1 MPNNI
6 QESKTKLNNFLN
18 DFLKSKQEKFIFKN
32 KVKNKVTKKSE
43 DVQYKNEK
51 EKFYAL
57 KERRADNKNS
67 KSLIYTSITCF
78 ILSPIILVAVVI
90 LALFDFRYLGGNPAE
105 LLNKWVLLA
114 LASFC
119 LIAAIVLS
127 IIHVVDYSTDKTP
140 NDKTFKN
147 LEKTV
152 NEIEKIEYINKIRDV
167 SEKFSESA
175 KTILGMLP
183 ETEDKNSP
191 TYKASLSCKLE
202 ILGQLNNILIKG
214 LNEFNELIDKTN
226 TKFKKEIDAN
236 DDIKSKEK
244 TKQKDALLEEIAEK
258 AAKIKDSFTN
268 GVQNFYINQIDRKD
282 FKKDN
287 NLLEEVDNDNAL
299 FQKVNEALQKFKM
312 DVENI
317 MEPSEKINFKD
328 AKEMKKQKNKNPNQI
343 NSAALYPLRT

>member
-1 MPNNI
+1 MLNKSI
-6 QESKTKLNNFLN
+6 QESKAKLSTFLN

-67 KSLIYTSITCF
+67 KSLIYTSITYF

-127 IIHVVDYSTDKTP
+127 IIHVVDYSADKTP

-152 NEIEKIEYINKIRDV
+152 KKIEQIEYINKIRDV

-191 TYKASLSCKLE
+191 TYQASLSYKLE
-202 ILGQLNNILIKG
+202 ILGRLNNILIKK

-226 TKFKKEIDAN
+226 TKFKEIDGK

-244 TKQKDALLEEIAEK
+244 TKQKDALLDKIYNEAIEIEK
-258 AAKIKDSFTN
+258 GFKFKD
-268 GVQNFYINQIDRKD
+268 GVQRFYTNQIYLKD
-282 FKKDN
+282 FTKDN
-287 NLLEEVDNDNAL
+287 NLSQEVMA
-299 FQKVNEALQKFKM
+299 ALQKFKM

-317 MEPSEKINFKD
+317 MEPSEEINFKD

-343 NSAALYPLRT
+343 NSAALYPLHI

>member
-1 MPNNI
+1 MLNKSI
-6 QESKTKLNNFLN
+6 QGSKAKLSAFLN

-57 KERRADNKNS
+57 KKRREDNKNS

-90 LALFDFRYLGGNPAE
+90 LALFDFSYSGGNPAE

-127 IIHVVDYSTDKTP
+127 IIHVVDYSADKTP

-147 LEKTV
+147 LEETV
-152 NEIEKIEYINKIRDV
+152 KKIEKIEYINKIRDV

-175 KTILGMLP
+175 KAILRMLP

-202 ILGQLNNILIKG
+202 SLGQLNNTLIKK
-214 LNEFNELIDKTN
+214 LNEFNKLIDQAN
-226 TKFKKEIDAN
+226 IAFQPIDAN
-236 DDIKSKEK
+236 KNIKSKEK
-244 TKQKDALLEEIAEK
+244 TKQKDALLKEIAEK
-258 AAKIKDSFTN
+258 AAEIKDSFTD
-268 GVQNFYINQIDRKD
+268 GFHDFYTNAIYLKD
-282 FKKDN
+282 FTKDN
-287 NLLEEVDNDNAL
+287 NL
-299 FQKVNEALQKFKM
+299 FQKVNAALKKLKM

-317 MEPSEKINFKD
+317 MEPSEEINFKD
-328 AKEMKKQKNKNPNQI
+328 AKEMKKQKDKNPKLI
-343 NSAALYPLRT
+343 NRGALYPLRT